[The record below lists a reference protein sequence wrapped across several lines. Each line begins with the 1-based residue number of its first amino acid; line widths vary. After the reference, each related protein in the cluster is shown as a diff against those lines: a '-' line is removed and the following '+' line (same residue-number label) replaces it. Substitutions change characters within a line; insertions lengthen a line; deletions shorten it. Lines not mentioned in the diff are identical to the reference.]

1 MASIKD
7 VARQAGVAIST
18 VSKVLNGY
26 TGVSEKT
33 KERVNEVIEEL
44 NFTPNAMA
52 AALSS
57 RKSGRVALLLN
68 LEEGRAAVDEIDL
81 QYLAGAIH
89 RARELKMDVVTLFF
103 SMLED
108 KGLEEVVNYLKAQ
121 GIEGIIL
128 YGMERDALP
137 PESRRLLRFGR
148 MESGSA
154 HNAVSGRTLLQ
165 GGLRAF
171 SPGEMALLKDRL
183 RELGEAVGKEA
194 GCGYIVMHWPGERAE
209 QNGHYPDGVV
219 RDVDTFFSQILEKLT
234 DAGVRK
240 EQICLDPGFGFAKN
254 AEQNVQL
261 LKALDALRRDDVF
274 YLTALSR
281 KRFLGALTGVEKPE
295 ERDLAT
301 AAASVIAIQ
310 KGADMLR
317 VHNVAQCV
325 QAAKIAD
332 AVYRCESEE

>member
-1 MASIKD
+1 MKEHPTMFCGRNFSFVRGKKTYIMGILNLTPDSFSDGGIYFDPGAAIARAEALWRQGADMLDVGAMSTRPNSEPVPPREEMARLACLQEICRRVPIPVSVDTYRPEVAFFALENGAAVIND
-7 VARQAGVAIST
+7 VCGHFQP
-18 VSKVLNGY
+18 
-26 TGVSEKT
+26 E
-33 KERVNEVIEEL
+33 
-44 NFTPNAMA
+44 MA
-52 AALSS
+52 AL
-57 RKSGRVALLLN
+57 V
-68 LEEGRAAVDEIDL
+68 
-81 QYLAGAIH
+81 
-89 RARELKMDVVTLFF
+89 
-103 SMLED
+103 
-108 KGLEEVVNYLKAQ
+108 
-121 GIEGIIL
+121 
-128 YGMERDALP
+128 
-137 PESRRLLRFGR
+137 
-148 MESGSA
+148 
-154 HNAVSGRTLLQ
+154 
-165 GGLRAF
+165 
-171 SPGEMALLKDRL
+171 
-183 RELGEAVGKEA
+183 KEA

-317 VHNVAQCV
+317 VHNVAQCA

-332 AVYRCESEE
+332 AIYRCESEE